1 MSPLR
6 LAWYHLV
13 HKRARTTV
21 AAGGV
26 AFAVILIFL
35 EVGLLG
41 GVDRTATMLFDRL
54 NFDLLIAS
62 AEYLDLSRA
71 GEFPRSRLAQA
82 RAADGVADVIPLAVS
97 AGGWRLPSRTGPLGT
112 SPGGEVMSISL
123 LAVPPALLDKAFVVG
138 PGGVFP
144 SREEA
149 QAAAAAL
156 ARLDAF
162 LFDRRSKPEF
172 GDPDRLRAVS
182 LGLAD
187 GDPIRLNDRQA
198 QIVGHFEIGTGF
210 SWNGLLLSSE
220 ETLARFTGRSPHT
233 VDFGLVQ
240 LRPGSDPL
248 AVQRQLRAILPPD
261 VTVFTRAEITALER
275 RYWLR
280 LTSVGQFLSVAVV
293 LAVVVGIIFVY
304 QMMAADI
311 RNLLPEYA
319 TVKALG
325 YRPPFLTAVVLWQA
339 ALLALFGF
347 VPGFVVSLGLYAVA
361 RQYGGIPTAMTA
373 ATAAGVL
380 VLDLGMCLASGL
392 LAVRKVQTAD
402 PADLF

>member
-6 LAWYHLV
+6 LAWCHLV

-82 RAADGVADVIPLAVS
+82 QAADGVADVIPLAVS
-97 AGGWRLPSRTGPLGT
+97 AGGWRLPSRTGPFGT
-112 SPGGEVMSISL
+112 TPGGSVMSINV
-123 LAVPPALLDKAFVVG
+123 LAVPPALVEKAFVIG
-138 PGGVFP
+138 RDGVFATP
-144 SREEA
+144 EEA
-149 QAAAAAL
+149 RAAAAAI
-156 ARLDAF
+156 AQLDSF
-162 LFDRRSKPEF
+162 LLDRRSKPEF
-172 GDPDRLRAVS
+172 GDVDRLIAVS
-182 LGLAD
+182 QGRLD
-187 GDPIRLNDRQA
+187 GDPIRLNGMRA
-198 QIVGHFEIGTGF
+198 KVVGHFEIGTGF

-220 ETLARFTGRSPHT
+220 ETLARFTGRGRDS
-233 VDFGLVQ
+233 VDFGLV
-240 LRPGSDPL
+240 LLEPGTDPL
-248 AVQRQLRAILPPD
+248 AVRRELRAVLPPD

-280 LTSVGQFLSVAVV
+280 LTSVGQFLIVAVV

-311 RNLLPEYA
+311 RNMLPEYA

-325 YRPPFLTAVVLWQA
+325 YGPPYLTGIVLWQA

-361 RQYGGIPTAMTA
+361 RQYGGIPTTMTA
-373 ATAAGVL
+373 GTAAGVL
-380 VLDLGMCLASGL
+380 VLALGMCLASGL
-392 LAVRKVQTAD
+392 LAVRKVHAAD